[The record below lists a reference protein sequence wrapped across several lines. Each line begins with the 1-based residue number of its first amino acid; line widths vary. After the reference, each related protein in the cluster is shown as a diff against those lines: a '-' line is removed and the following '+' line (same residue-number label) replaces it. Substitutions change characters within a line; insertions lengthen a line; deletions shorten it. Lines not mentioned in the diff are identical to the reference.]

1 MTDEEIRLC
10 ESLAEV
16 ARTAEREAEAGA
28 PGGMVAVYVRLHVM
42 HSLAA
47 HEGHWARCQ
56 PCHMA
61 LAAVPAP

>member
-1 MTDEEIRLC
+1 MTAEELRLC
-10 ESLAEV
+10 ESLADV
-16 ARTAEREAEAGA
+16 ATTAEREAKSGA
-28 PGGMVAVYVRLHVM
+28 PGEMVAVYVRLHVM

-47 HEGHWARCQ
+47 HEGHWGRCH